1 MLPLK
6 ILLKSIIPTA
16 RRLCL
21 EILGKYCC
29 LSHVYLSVLCYNQL
43 WFSCLWPDC
52 LLTSVITTV
61 IIVPLK
67 ILWGTGIYE
76 MSMIY
81 AYSPSWFFLN
91 NLYALYCNQ
100 KNWSQYHWS
109 ILAMEK
115 TLMLIL
121 FPGSESMLMS
131 KIHLETVTMFF
142 PPRSVLPQA
151 TLISVTPVANE
162 YHIIINN
169 SKCCQKVFWYP

>member
-1 MLPLK
+1 MK

-21 EILGKYCC
+21 EIFGKYSC

-43 WFSCLWPDC
+43 CFSCLVPDC

-81 AYSPSWFFLN
+81 AYRPSWFFLN

-109 ILAMEK
+109 VLAMEK

-142 PPRSVLPQA
+142 FPSRSVLPQA

>member
-81 AYSPSWFFLN
+81 AYSPSCFFFFN
-91 NLYALYCNQ
+91 HLYALYCNQ

-142 PPRSVLPQA
+142 SGKICA
-151 TLISVTPVANE
+151 TTGNLDFSDP
-162 YHIIINN
+162 
-169 SKCCQKVFWYP
+169 CCKWVPYYNQ

>member
-121 FPGSESMLMS
+121 YPGSESMLMS

-142 PPRSVLPQA
+142 SGKICA
-151 TLISVTPVANE
+151 TTGNLDFSDP
-162 YHIIINN
+162 
-169 SKCCQKVFWYP
+169 CCKWVPYYNQ